1 MPDGPPVPPGQQGKA
16 PATESQGPQASGGF
30 RGVVPPGQQGKAP
43 ATESQGPQA
52 SGGFR
57 GVVPPGQQGHGGA
70 LLAGLLAEH
79 GVRHVFGV
87 PGGQTLALYDAI
99 LDREPAMRH
108 VLVRDE
114 RSAAY
119 AADGYA
125 RVTGLAG
132 VCDATVGPGAAKLPS
147 GLAEALGASVP
158 VVALV
163 SELPARL
170 APHRYRSA
178 ASQAL
183 DQAALLAAVTKW
195 QATVPDAATMP
206 ALVRQAFREAT
217 TGRPG
222 PVALFLPQDVL
233 DGPAPGHMAPENSAG
248 SSRGSSPRASTSRF
262 GSFPAFRPAPDADD
276 VAAAV
281 AVLRGARRPFIL
293 AGGGVLHSG
302 AGAELTALAE
312 ALSAAA
318 GTTLSGKGA
327 IAENHPLA
335 VGVTGGMGTAAGAAA
350 LAEADVVLFAG
361 TKAGSGPT
369 FGWTL
374 PAAGQTIV
382 QLDLDPAELGR
393 AFPVAAAVLADARA
407 GLNALRAALDQPAG
421 GPDRAAWRARIAELA
436 AAWRAGRDAERAS
449 DAVPIAPQ
457 RVLAEIEAV
466 LGGDDILICD
476 ASLASGWGGAY
487 LEQRSAGRRV
497 LCPRGQAGLGYA
509 LPAAIGVATARPGGR
524 TLVLAGDGALGYATG
539 ELATVAELGLPVTV
553 IVLNNRSLGWIR
565 WYRRITFGR
574 GWEDED
580 FSDVPFADVARA
592 FGLAGER
599 VTEPGRLAAA
609 LRTACAGPGPALLD
623 VVTEPWQTPI
633 TAHRDAV
640 RDGLATG
647 YGG

>member
-1 MPDGPPVPPGQQGKA
+1 VTDRPP
-16 PATESQGPQASGGF
+16 AS
-30 RGVVPPGQQGKAP
+30 
-43 ATESQGPQA
+43 
-52 SGGFR
+52 
-57 GVVPPGQQGHGGA
+57 HGGA
-70 LLAGLLAEH
+70 LLARLLAEH

-99 LDREPAMRH
+99 LDTAALGH

-119 AADGYA
+119 AADAYA
-125 RVTGLAG
+125 RVTGRAG

-147 GLAEALGASVP
+147 GLGEALGASVP

-163 SELPARL
+163 SDLPAAL

-183 DQAALLAAVTKW
+183 DQAALLAPVTKW
-195 QATVPDAATMP
+195 RATVPDAATMP

-233 DGPAPGHMAPENSAG
+233 DDPAKQTAALG
-248 SSRGSSPRASTSRF
+248 SSARF
-262 GSFPAFRPAPDADD
+262 GSFPAFRPAPEPDD

-281 AVLRGARRPFIL
+281 TVLNVAKRPFIL

-312 ALSAAA
+312 ALSAAV

-327 IAENHPLA
+327 IAEDHPLS
-335 VGVTGGMGTAAGAAA
+335 VGVTGSMGTTAAAAA
-350 LAEADVVLFAG
+350 LAEADVVLLAG
-361 TKAGSGPT
+361 TKAGNGPT
-369 FGWTL
+369 YNWTL
-374 PAAGQTIV
+374 PRADQAIV

-393 AFPVAAAVLADARA
+393 AFPLAAAVLADARQ
-407 GLNALRAALDQPAG
+407 GLRSLLAAHGEPAG
-421 GPDRAAWRARIAELA
+421 RPAWRARVAELT
-436 AAWRAGRDAERAS
+436 AAWRTERDAERAS

-457 RVLAEIEAV
+457 RVLAELEAV

-476 ASLASGWGGAY
+476 ASLASGWGGVY
-487 LEQRSAGRRV
+487 LEQRLPGRRV

-509 LPAAIGVATARPGGR
+509 LPAAIGAATAEPSRR
-524 TLVLAGDGALGYATG
+524 TVVLAGDGALGYAVG
-539 ELATVAELGLPVTV
+539 ELATVTELGLLVTV
-553 IVLNNRSLGWIR
+553 VVLNNRSLGWIR
-565 WYRRITFGR
+565 WYRRIAFGR

-580 FSDVPFADVARA
+580 FADVTFAEVA
-592 FGLAGER
+592 KGFGIAGQR
-599 VTEPGRLAAA
+599 VTEPALLATA
-609 LRTACAGPGPALLD
+609 LRGALEAARPALVD

-640 RDGLATG
+640 ADGAATG

>member
-1 MPDGPPVPPGQQGKA
+1 VPDRP
-16 PATESQGPQASGGF
+16 
-30 RGVVPPGQQGKAP
+30 
-43 ATESQGPQA
+43 
-52 SGGFR
+52 
-57 GVVPPGQQGHGGA
+57 HGGSV
-70 LLAGLLAEH
+70 LADLLAEH

-87 PGGQTLALYDAI
+87 PGGQTLALYDAM
-99 LDREPAMRH
+99 LDRAPGMRH

-119 AADGYA
+119 AADAYA
-125 RVTGLAG
+125 RVTGQAG

-147 GLAEALGASVP
+147 GLGEALGASVP

-163 SELPARL
+163 SDLPARL

-195 QATVPDAATMP
+195 HATVPDAATLP
-206 ALVRQAFREAT
+206 ALVCQAFREAT

-233 DGPAPGHMAPENSAG
+233 DGPVPDHLALASSMGG
-248 SSRGSSPRASTSRF
+248 SGGAAPRASTASRF
-262 GSFPAFRPAPDADD
+262 GSFPAFRPAPDPDD

-281 AVLRGARRPFIL
+281 AVLRAACRPFIL

-302 AGAELTALAE
+302 AGTELTALAE
-312 ALSAAA
+312 ALSAAV

-327 IAENHPLA
+327 IAEDHPLS
-335 VGVTGGMGTAAGAAA
+335 VGVTGSMGTSAAAAA
-350 LAEADVVLFAG
+350 LAEADVVLLAG

-374 PAAGQTIV
+374 PSAGQAIV

-393 AFPVAAAVLADARA
+393 AFPVAAAVLADARP
-407 GLNALRAALDQPAG
+407 GLRGLLTALDEATG
-421 GPDRAAWRARIAELA
+421 APDRAAWRSRIAELA
-436 AAWRAGRDAERAS
+436 ASWRAQRDVERAS

-466 LGGDDILICD
+466 LGADDILICD

-487 LEQRSAGRRV
+487 LEQRRAGRQV

-524 TLVLAGDGALGYATG
+524 TVVLAGDGAMGYAAG
-539 ELATVAELGLPVTV
+539 ELATVTEQGLPVTV

-565 WYRRITFGR
+565 WYRRINFGR

-592 FGLAGER
+592 FGMAGMR
-599 VTEPGRLAAA
+599 VAEPGRLAGA
-609 LRTACAGPGPALLD
+609 LRTACSAPGPALLD

-640 RDGLATG
+640 RDGAATG

>member
-1 MPDGPPVPPGQQGKA
+1 VADLA
-16 PATESQGPQASGGF
+16 PAS
-30 RGVVPPGQQGKAP
+30 
-43 ATESQGPQA
+43 
-52 SGGFR
+52 
-57 GVVPPGQQGHGGA
+57 HGGA
-70 LLAGLLAEH
+70 LLASLLAEH

-99 LDREPAMRH
+99 LDTGALRH

-119 AADGYA
+119 AADAYA
-125 RVTGLAG
+125 RVTGRPG

-163 SELPARL
+163 SDLPAGM

-183 DQAALLAAVTKW
+183 DQAALLAPVTKW
-195 QATVPDAATMP
+195 HATVPDAATMP

-233 DGPAPGHMAPENSAG
+233 DGPAKGEPALAG
-248 SSRGSSPRASTSRF
+248 SARF
-262 GSFPAFRPAPDADD
+262 GRFPAFRPAPDTEDI
-276 VAAAV
+276 AAAV
-281 AVLRGARRPFIL
+281 AVLRAAQRPFVL

-312 ALSAAA
+312 YLSAAV

-327 IAENHPLA
+327 IAEDNPLS
-335 VGVTGGMGTAAGAAA
+335 VGVTGSMGTAAAAAA
-350 LAEADVVLFAG
+350 LAEADVVLLAG

-369 FGWTL
+369 FGWKL
-374 PAAGQTIV
+374 PRADQAIV

-393 AFPVAAAVLADARA
+393 AFPLAAAVLADARQ
-407 GLNALRAALDQPAG
+407 GLRSLLASLGEPG
-421 GPDRAAWRARIAELA
+421 DRAAWRARVAELA
-436 AAWRAGRDAERAS
+436 AAWRAERDAERAS
-449 DAVPIAPQ
+449 GAVPIAPQ

-466 LGGDDILICD
+466 LDGEDVLICD
-476 ASLASGWGGAY
+476 ASLASGWGGVY
-487 LEQRSAGRRV
+487 LEQRRAGRRV

-509 LPAAIGVATARPGGR
+509 LPAAIGVATAQPGGR
-524 TLVLAGDGALGYATG
+524 AVVLTGDGALGYAAG

-553 IVLNNRSLGWIR
+553 VVLNNRSLGWIR

-580 FSDVPFADVARA
+580 FSDVTFAEVAKG
-592 FGLAGER
+592 FGVAGQR
-599 VTEPGRLAAA
+599 VAEPGRLADA
-609 LRTACAGPGPALLD
+609 LREALGSGRPALLD

-633 TAHRDAV
+633 TAHRRAV
-640 RDGLATG
+640 ANGANEG

>member
-1 MPDGPPVPPGQQGKA
+1 MTDRASGRPSGGSGGPAPRASTGGSGGPSRRVGARGSTGQRAAPGQ
-16 PATESQGPQASGGF
+16 
-30 RGVVPPGQQGKAP
+30 
-43 ATESQGPQA
+43 
-52 SGGFR
+52 
-57 GVVPPGQQGHGGA
+57 HGGA
-70 LLAGLLAEH
+70 LLADLLAEH

-99 LDREPAMRH
+99 LDRGPGLRH

-125 RVTGLAG
+125 RVTGRAG

-163 SELPARL
+163 SDLPARL

-183 DQAALLAAVTKW
+183 DQSALLAPVTKW
-195 QATVPDAATMP
+195 HATVPDAATLP

-233 DGPAPGHMAPENSAG
+233 DGPAGGSGPPRRPGPPGAG
-248 SSRGSSPRASTSRF
+248 GYPPDGTVSPRASAASRASASRF
-262 GSFPAFRPAPDADD
+262 GSFPAFRPAPDPQD

-281 AVLRGARRPFIL
+281 AVLREAQRPFVL

-312 ALSAAA
+312 AMSAAV

-327 IAENHPLA
+327 IAEDHPLS
-335 VGVTGGMGTAAGAAA
+335 VGVTGSMGTAAAAAA
-350 LAEADVVLFAG
+350 LAEADVVLLAG
-361 TKAGSGPT
+361 TKAGSGAT
-369 FGWTL
+369 FGWSL
-374 PAAGQTIV
+374 PKADQAVV

-393 AFPVAAAVLADARA
+393 AYPQAVAVLADARPGLA
-407 GLNALRAALDQPAG
+407 GLRAALGRSA
-421 GPDRAAWRARIAELA
+421 GPDRAAWRARVAELA
-436 AAWRAGRDAERAS
+436 AAWRADRDAERAS
-449 DAVPIAPQ
+449 DVVPIAPP
-457 RVLAEIEAV
+457 RVVAEIEAAV
-466 LGGDDILICD
+466 GRDDMLICD
-476 ASLASGWGGAY
+476 ASLASGWGGVY
-487 LEQRSAGRRV
+487 LEQRHSGRRV

-509 LPAAIGVATARPGGR
+509 LPAAIGVATARPRRR
-524 TLVLAGDGALGYATG
+524 TVVLAGDGALGYAAG
-539 ELATVAELGLPVTV
+539 ELATVVELGLPVTV

-574 GWEDED
+574 GWEGAD

-599 VTEPGRLAAA
+599 VTEPARLAAA
-609 LRTACAGPGPALLD
+609 LRAALGSPGPALLD

-633 TAHRDAV
+633 TAHRDAL
-640 RDGLATG
+640 RDGTITR